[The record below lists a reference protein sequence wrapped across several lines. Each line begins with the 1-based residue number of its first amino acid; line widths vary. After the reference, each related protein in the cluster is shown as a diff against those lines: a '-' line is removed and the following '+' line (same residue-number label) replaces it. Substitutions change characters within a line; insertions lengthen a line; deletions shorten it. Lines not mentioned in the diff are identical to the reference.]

1 MFEELDNS
9 AYVDEI
15 RHLEAKVKQFED
27 QYNKLQDRC
36 RIHFDEN
43 ITEQLFFLYKH
54 EKGISCKLQ
63 FFFHR
68 HSFGS
73 SIWRSHTAPTPTPS
87 SPTPV
92 IDHKVKRVGFTSQIY
107 VMHIWIYGIFLFWK
121 MHKCTC
127 LVYSFFLFW
136 DYEKLFIF
144 P

>member
-54 EKGISCKLQ
+54 KKGISCKLQ
-63 FFFHR
+63 FFLHR

-73 SIWRSHTAPTPTPS
+73 S
-87 SPTPV
+87 V
-92 IDHKVKRVGFTSQIY
+92 
-107 VMHIWIYGIFLFWK
+107 
-121 MHKCTC
+121 
-127 LVYSFFLFW
+127 
-136 DYEKLFIF
+136 
-144 P
+144 

>member
-36 RIHFDEN
+36 RIHMYILIKISLNNYFFHMN
-43 ITEQLFFLYKH
+43 IKKVFHVNYD
-54 EKGISCKLQ
+54 

-73 SIWRSHTAPTPTPS
+73 SIWRSNTAPTPTPS

-92 IDHKVKRVGFTSQIY
+92 IDHQVKRVGFNSQIY
-107 VMHIWIYGIFLFWK
+107 VIPIWMYGIFLFWK
-121 MHKCTC
+121 MY
-127 LVYSFFLFW
+127 LPGLFFFSILG
-136 DYEKLFIF
+136 
-144 P
+144 